1 MSSAALEP
9 VFSIPFRYLWSTN
22 FAGDLESQ
30 SERPTGLARF
40 VGDHKNQI
48 LRIFTDEKQ
57 KDFVEN
63 ANSHIWPLVLFGPS
77 GTGKTSLA
85 LTIISE
91 IADRTTSP
99 NPFGSGDTPK
109 TNSLPEKPIVLTAAD
124 FDRRF
129 RTALETDS
137 IADFRRRILRSTGLV
152 IDDVH
157 RLSEKPAAQSELL
170 QIIDLMLVRNRPL
183 IITMDRDPQQC
194 EGLTPQLISRLCGGL
209 GLPVNAPG
217 VEARQVII
225 RDLCKIHGLK
235 LTDKAVELLVRK
247 LNVTVP
253 KIVHFFSNLQS
264 ALRAEAN
271 RKSAGHSKNKNSD
284 SQPLAFS
291 SVIDTDFITRMFSRK
306 DEDLIELGKLII
318 KHVAK
323 EFQVKPSDLRSSSRK
338 QSIVLARGVAVY
350 LNRKLLG
357 TGFLRI
363 GSLLG
368 NRDHSTI
375 MHANR
380 KIERLI
386 AEASEQNQTDS
397 SAVVTRNKIEK
408 IELSSTDLFASQI
421 AFV

>member
-48 LRIFTDEKQ
+48 LRIFTDDKQ
-57 KDFVEN
+57 EDFVDN

-91 IADRTTSP
+91 IADRHSP
-99 NPFGSGDTPK
+99 QSASNVPPSKNGI
-109 TNSLPEKPIVLTAAD
+109 PEKPIVLTASD

-137 IADFRRRILRSTGLV
+137 VTDFRHRILRSSGLV

-157 RLSEKPAAQSELL
+157 RLSQKPAAQSELL
-170 QIIDLMLVRNRPL
+170 QIIDMMLARNRPL
-183 IITMDRDPQQC
+183 VLTMDRDPQQC
-194 EGLTPQLISRLCGGL
+194 EGLVPQLISRLCGGL
-209 GLPVNAPG
+209 SLPVNAPG
-217 VEARQVII
+217 VEARHVII

-235 LTDKAVELLVRK
+235 LTENAIELLVRK

-253 KIVHFFSNLQS
+253 KIVHFFGNLKS

-271 RKSAGHSKNKNSD
+271 RKTDRQSKNDNSD
-284 SQPLAFS
+284 SQPF
-291 SVIDTDFITRMFSRK
+291 VFPDEIDTDFITRMFGRL
-306 DEDLIELGKLII
+306 EDDFIGLGKMII
-318 KHVAK
+318 KRVAI

-357 TGFLRI
+357 TSFLKI

-386 AEASEQNQTDS
+386 AEASEQNHNDS
-397 SAVVTRNKIEK
+397 NAVVTRNKIEK
-408 IELSSTDLFASQI
+408 IELSLTDLFAGQI
-421 AFV
+421 TFV